1 MKALLEK
8 LLTINTPDEDTR
20 RRGRNIIY
28 IILGLF
34 IIIIF
39 GVVIWLVLAPFEL
52 GQSLYLFL
60 PMVVYIFM
68 IVIIRRGYVTT
79 AALIIFFMLLSLI
92 TVGVIE
98 NTAKPWGMFLF
109 MLPLVFAS
117 VTLRPLYLWPIFLL
131 ISIGIGIATWVVNSN
146 SQYIPLIINDMLFV
160 IMLFGIFTLM
170 LFLSSQGLE
179 RSLQQ
184 ENVLRNN
191 AEIASQ
197 KLLEVNDNLEQ
208 LVATRTA
215 DLQKA
220 LVDVQDRESH
230 LTRTLEELS
239 SSQDTIRDLSAPL
252 IPILPGVLVSPMI
265 GSFTEQRGDDFM
277 QNILLQVRKNNI
289 RVLILDV
296 TGTPLIDTYVANILL
311 HISQAV
317 KLLGAKTILVGIRPE
332 VAQTLVALNID
343 FVAFEVFANLQE
355 AVLALIRQDRGII
368 KQNRQIHEFA

>member
-39 GVVIWLVLAPFEL
+39 GIVVWMVLAPFEL
-52 GQSLYLFL
+52 GKSLFL
-60 PMVVYIFM
+60 LIPMVVYSFM
-68 IVIIRRGYVTT
+68 IVIIRQGYVTA
-79 AALIIFFMLLSLI
+79 AALIIFFLLLGL
-92 TVGVIE
+92 TTLGVIE
-98 NTAKPWGMFLF
+98 NSAKPWGMFLF

-117 VTLRPLYLWPIFLL
+117 VTLRPWYLWPIFLL
-131 ISIGIGIATWVVNSN
+131 ISIGIGIATWIVNSD
-146 SQYIPLIINDMLFV
+146 SQYIPLIRKDMLFV

-311 HISQAV
+311 HTSQAV

-368 KQNRQIHEFA
+368 KQNR